1 MAHFTIWLTNN
12 WFSLLQSVGIICG
25 LLFTAISI
33 RRDTA
38 SRRAGDLLILS
49 ERHQELWAE
58 LYRRPELSRIR
69 SKEVDLLANPVTT
82 LEVEFLRAVFVHFFT
97 GYLLARNG
105 SLLQMKVFQADA
117 QNFFSLPI
125 PKAVWR
131 DNRDGR
137 DPEFVSFVEA
147 CLEPKSN
154 P

>member
-1 MAHFTIWLTNN
+1 MTHFADWLTDN
-12 WFSLLQSVGIICG
+12 WFALLQSLGIICG

-38 SRRAGDLLILS
+38 SRRASDLLALS

-69 SKEVDLLANPVTT
+69 SKEADLLANPVTA
-82 LEVEFLRAVFVHFFT
+82 LEVEFLRSVFVHFFT

-105 SLLQMKVFQADA
+105 ALLQMNAFKADV

-131 DNRDGR
+131 ENRDGR
-137 DPEFVSFVEA
+137 DPEFVNFVEA
-147 CLEPKSN
+147 CLKPK
-154 P
+154 